1 MLRLLPVLHF
11 QGPILICVAVRD
23 AKDRP
28 ILLVGMMG
36 SGKST
41 VGPTLARLL
50 ARDFVDLDDEIERRA
65 GRTIA
70 QIFESDGEAAFRSLE
85 REAVEA
91 LARGDTVVALGGG
104 AIAEPG
110 APERLAKLGTVVYLR
125 ASPDSLMRRLGS
137 AAERPL
143 LSGLDEAGQRRRL
156 EEILKARQTAYE
168 TAQVVVETNGRN
180 VEEIARGIVED
191 LGSVS

>member
-23 AKDRP
+23 ANDRP

-41 VGPTLARLL
+41 VGPALAQLL
-50 ARDFVDLDDEIERRA
+50 ARDFIDLDDEIERQA
-65 GRTIA
+65 GRTVS
-70 QIFESDGEAAFRSLE
+70 QIFESDGEPAFRSLE
-85 REAVEA
+85 GEAVDG
-91 LARGDTVVALGGG
+91 LAKGDAVVALGGG
-104 AIAEPG
+104 TIAQPG
-110 APERLAKLGTVVYLR
+110 APERLANIGTVVYLR
-125 ASPDSLMRRLGS
+125 ASPESLMRRIGR

-156 EEILKARQTAYE
+156 EEILQARQTAYE
-168 TAQVVVETNGRN
+168 TAQVVVETDGRN
-180 VEEIARGIVED
+180 VEEIARRIAED
-191 LGSVS
+191 LGSMS